1 MLFRVNSKQEQVLLY
16 LYEFRNTPE
25 RGVGPD
31 PRVTATG
38 IAEGT
43 QIKLD
48 EVKSL
53 LPGLIDGALVRP
65 NQVGL
70 NTFYHLTVKGLS
82 FIERVQQKSFNMG
95 IDTTG
100 ISLGFR
106 KSEIKGKRTDAKW
119 EDS

>member
-1 MLFRVNSKQEQVLLY
+1 MLFRVSNKQEQIMLY

-31 PRVTATG
+31 PRVTASG

-43 QIKLD
+43 LMQVD

-53 LPGLIDGALVRP
+53 LAGLIDGALVRP
-65 NQVGL
+65 ILVGL
-70 NTFYHLTVKGLS
+70 NTFHYLTIKGYS
-82 FIERVQQKSFNMG
+82 FVERVQQKSFDLG
-95 IDTTG
+95 IDGTG
-100 ISLGFR
+100 IRLGFR
-106 KSEIKGKRTDAKW
+106 KSEIKGKSVNAQL